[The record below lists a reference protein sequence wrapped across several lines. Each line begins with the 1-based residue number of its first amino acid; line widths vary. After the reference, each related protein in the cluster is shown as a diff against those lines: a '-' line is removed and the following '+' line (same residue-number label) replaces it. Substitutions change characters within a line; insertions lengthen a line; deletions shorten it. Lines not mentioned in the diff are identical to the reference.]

1 MVRPTSAWLLFVG
14 IASALLACSAP
25 EPETRSNEATDS
37 TKAVILPG
45 DAHKVSPLAQ
55 LMREMTAFADS
66 TGKRLQRGE
75 SLLPKPEHFKDMLT
89 VESTPGM
96 VDHRVFDPFAFAY
109 LHQLDSL
116 YKVPA
121 AEHQNAFNELV
132 QYCAACHGSVCPG
145 PLTRINKLRVP
156 EKAPN

>member
-1 MVRPTSAWLLFVG
+1 MVRPTSARLLFLG
-14 IASALLACSAP
+14 ITSALIACSAP
-25 EPETRSNEATDS
+25 EPKTRSAQATDS

-45 DAHKVSPLAQ
+45 DAHKVSPLAR

-66 TGKRLQRGE
+66 AGKRLQRGE
-75 SLLPKPEHFKDMLT
+75 GLPPEPQHFKDMLT

-96 VDHRVFDPFAFAY
+96 VDHRIFDPFAFAY
-109 LHQLDSL
+109 LRQLDSL

-121 AEHQNAFNELV
+121 TEQQQAFNELV

-156 EKAPN
+156 DKAPN